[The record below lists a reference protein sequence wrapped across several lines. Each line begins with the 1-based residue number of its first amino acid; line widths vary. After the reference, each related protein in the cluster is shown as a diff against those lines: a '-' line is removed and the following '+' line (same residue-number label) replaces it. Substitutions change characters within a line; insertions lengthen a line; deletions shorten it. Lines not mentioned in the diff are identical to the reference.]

1 MKTTP
6 MPLLLAL
13 LTGPSATAQEPAA
26 NRPPPVPPL
35 IAFFDADHDGT
46 LSAAEINNAAKALA
60 KLDRNGDGKITL
72 DEMRPPRP
80 DGDKPAAGGPPQGT
94 PPQVKPPQGTSPQG
108 MPPQRMAPQGPPP
121 PVIQALDAD
130 KNGSVS
136 AEELRN
142 SSESLKKLDNN
153 ADGELS
159 IQELL
164 HIGPPPPPPDGNN
177 DPGRRPQGPP
187 PIPRDGPADPLDGE

>member
-80 DGDKPAAGGPPQGT
+80 DGDKPAAGGPPQGA
-94 PPQVKPPQGTSPQG
+94 SPQG

-142 SSESLKKLDNN
+142 SSESLKKLDKN

-164 HIGPPPPPPDGNN
+164 HIGPPPPPDGNN
-177 DPGRRPQGPP
+177 DASRRPQGPP
-187 PIPRDGPADPLDGE
+187 PIPRDGPADPLDDE